1 VSRLRALSAAL
12 LAAAVAS
19 PALAGAELV
28 LVDGT
33 VISGTSVER
42 KEDQY
47 LLTGDRG
54 VVTTVP
60 AALVKQMR
68 LTGGD
73 APPPTGLT
81 FSVPQV
87 LVGEKIEGPGRREM
101 LAAFGRPPALFQPPS
116 RNQSWVPT
124 DAYAGKDVTEFS
136 PATWAPPVFDPIW
149 RPTSDYTAESDV
161 TQFRPVKWRPT
172 VVNTD
177 WRPRDGFGETEWFP
191 SVATPRRA
199 EPPSK

>member
-1 VSRLRALSAAL
+1 MSRFGILAAAL
-12 LAAAVAS
+12 LAASLAA

-28 LVDGT
+28 LLDGT
-33 VISGTSVER
+33 VLSGTSVER
-42 KEDQY
+42 KGEEY

-54 VVTTVP
+54 VVTAIP

-81 FSVPQV
+81 YAEPQV
-87 LVGEKIEGPGRREM
+87 LAGTTIEAPGRREV
-101 LAAFGRPPALFQPPS
+101 LAAFGRPPALFRPPS
-116 RNQSWVPT
+116 RTQSWVPA
-124 DAYAGKDVTEFS
+124 DGFAGKGYTEFRPTQWVPS
-136 PATWAPPVFDPIW
+136 PVDPHW
-149 RPTSDYTAESDV
+149 RPTSVFTAENDV

-172 VVNTD
+172 IVNTG

-191 SVATPRRA
+191 SVATPP
-199 EPPSK
+199 EKTK